1 MRKSFCLKVIGIASF
16 LFLGINAGNTDK
28 KKKVKVEHN
37 WIRVPWSLE
46 GGKEGGHYYHNT
58 KTREDR
64 DTRPPG
70 VEL

>member
-1 MRKSFCLKVIGIASF
+1 MRKSFCLKVMGVVSI

-37 WIRVPWSLE
+37 WIRVPWSH
-46 GGKEGGHYYHNT
+46 GGCYYHNT

-64 DTRPPG
+64 DTPPQG

>member
-1 MRKSFCLKVIGIASF
+1 MSF
-16 LFLGINAGNTDK
+16 LFLGINAENTDT
-28 KKKVKVEHN
+28 KKKVKHN
-37 WIRVPWSLE
+37 WIRVPWSH
-46 GGKEGGHYYHNT
+46 GGYYYHNT